1 MIPSG
6 ILTLEPPPSLE
17 LQPGSNHDES
27 NRSGI
32 SSQTDEQRDL
42 LLLGH
47 LPQVRFIARR
57 IHGRLPPQVLLDD
70 LIHAG
75 ILGLIDAIKKYD
87 PAKRVQL
94 KHYAEFRI
102 RGAILDSLRQVD
114 WSPRTLRSQAR
125 RLDKTVTDCRAQLGR
140 EPTEPEI
147 AVALKMT
154 LSRLQHLRGDLRGLD
169 LINLQVDPDQLGSD
183 GKAVR
188 CPARE
193 DQDPYHQTLRSEMQ
207 GLLTGA
213 VHQLPLREQE
223 VLALYDYDELTMKQV
238 AKAMGIGESRVS
250 QIHSSAMLHL
260 RDRLFK
266 RLRRDPSAARVAM
279 IPTRAEQGIPRKS
292 ILRCGKSIVASVQ
305 KMAG

>member
-6 ILTLEPPPSLE
+6 ILAFEPPLSLE
-17 LQPGSNHDES
+17 LQPGSNHNES
-27 NRSGI
+27 NCSCVP
-32 SSQTDEQRDL
+32 SQTDEQRDL

-87 PAKRVQL
+87 PAKKVKLR
-94 KHYAEFRI
+94 HYAEFRI

-114 WSPRTLRSQAR
+114 WSPRTLRSRAR
-125 RLDKTVTDCRAQLGR
+125 QLDKTVTGCRARLGR

-147 AVALKMT
+147 AVALNMT
-154 LSRLQHLRGDLRGLD
+154 LGRLQHLRSDLRGLD
-169 LINLQVDPDQLGSD
+169 LTNLQVDPDQLGGD

-193 DQDPYHQTLRSEMQ
+193 DQDPYYQTLRSEMQ

-223 VLALYDYDELTMKQV
+223 VLALYDYDELTMKEV

-260 RDRLFK
+260 RAGLFK
-266 RLRRDPSAARVAM
+266 RLRRDPSVPRVAM
-279 IPTRAEQGIPRKS
+279 IPARAERSLPRKS
-292 ILRCGKSIVASVQ
+292 ILPCGKSLVASVQ
-305 KMAG
+305 KMVG